1 MIIDQKTG
9 FVLTVKLSE
18 NDRSAQPVY
27 IIQTN
32 TEGRNMGI
40 LGFGNTK
47 DAWTSIQ
54 ELVKEARITAEEAAF
69 LTKQADQLDALIIHV
84 PNGGW
89 RLK

>member
-1 MIIDQKTG
+1 
-9 FVLTVKLSE
+9 
-18 NDRSAQPVY
+18 
-27 IIQTN
+27 
-32 TEGRNMGI
+32 MGI